1 MKISNLNRSLL
12 AGAIAVALSPLPAFA
27 ADGLDEVIVTARR
40 TNESLQETPVA
51 VSAFTREAMA
61 TKGIQDINQLAAF
74 TPGFSFSQAFG
85 RQTDRP
91 VVRGQSNIL
100 AGVQFG
106 VESGT
111 AYFIDGVYY
120 NGDIQALDFDS
131 LQRVEVIKGPQSAL
145 YGRNTYAGAINF
157 ITRDPGNEMDGSIKM
172 GYASHSTSDISGS
185 FSMPIIADKLAIR
198 VNGKHH
204 EYGGEYTNSLTGKKV
219 GTEQDTS
226 VSSTL
231 VFTPSEN
238 FKARLFT
245 TYRKQ
250 DDGVLALVLQGANFN
265 NCAPG
270 FRSTGYRGQSLA
282 TGNSTLSAAG
292 GQLTPLN
299 NTNQYYCGTV
309 QARPQDIALN
319 TEALSANGFNF
330 LDGTAFDGIAARD
343 FFGSLAMTWNLEGTG
358 WTLSSLTGYR
368 RKYDL
373 FGSDSDHSAV
383 SLFGSATS
391 EPLFANTNR
400 NNTKEWS
407 QEFKL
412 SSPADRKIRGAVG
425 FYHYHNDDREK
436 DLTFQQPYY
445 GVYNANGNV
454 TGIKNKA
461 VFASLAMDITST
473 LTANFEVRNA
483 KEEKKRIE
491 FASAAGA
498 NANLIDGTALTPI
511 KASYSK
517 TTPRLT
523 VDWKVRDGLMVYAV
537 ASKGAKP
544 GGINGS
550 AGLTIGKG
558 TYTMETSNNFELGV
572 KSSWLDNRLRANF
585 AVYHTKAKDV
595 QVTQALPAA
604 SGGTAVTSI
613 AVNQGG
619 AKIKGFE
626 ADIQAVLGAGFTA
639 QYTLSFTDS
648 KFTSGCDDF
657 EYVLNSGGYAYPA
670 ALAATNADVQ
680 AKCSIAGHRLPLVPK
695 VQSSLSL
702 TYDRAIN
709 DSWSFV
715 GSTTGTYESSK
726 FVQVH
731 NLAETGTTTEI
742 GLRLGLRNEHWSI
755 TAYGKNLTDE
765 DSIPMAT
772 RWFDLRYGT
781 CSAAQCRGPAGV
793 TPAAT
798 TPLSTPAAYGA
809 DRGTVR
815 GLFYGLRKGRSFG
828 IDVRYDF

>member
-1 MKISNLNRSLL
+1 MKISNMNRSLL
-12 AGAIAVALSPLPAFA
+12 AGAIAVALSPLPAMA

-40 TNESLQETPVA
+40 TSESLQETPVA
-51 VSAFTREAMA
+51 VSAFTRDAIEN
-61 TKGIQDINQLAAF
+61 KGITDINQLAAF

-131 LQRVEVIKGPQSAL
+131 LERVEVIKGPQSAL

-157 ITRDPGNEMDGSIKM
+157 VTRDPGNEAEGSIKV
-172 GYASHSTSDISGS
+172 GYGSHKSHDLSAS
-185 FSMPIIADKLAIR
+185 FSVPLVEDKLAMR
-198 VNGKHH
+198 FTAKHH
-204 EYGGEYTNSLTGKKV
+204 EYGGEYRNSLTGKNV
-219 GTEQDTS
+219 GMEQDTS
-226 VSSTL
+226 VSATI

-238 FKARLFT
+238 FRARLFA

-250 DDGVLALVLQGANFN
+250 DDGPLALVLQGAEYN
-265 NCAPG
+265 NCMPG
-270 FRSTGYRGQSLA
+270 FRSAGYRGLSPA
-282 TGNSTLSAAG
+282 TGASILSAAG
-292 GQLTPLN
+292 GQRTPIN
-299 NTNQYYCGTV
+299 NVNQYYCGAI
-309 QARPQDIALN
+309 QARPQDITLN
-319 TEALSANGFNF
+319 TEAVSVNGINF

-343 FFGSLAMTWNLEGTG
+343 LFSSLSLSWNLGGTG

-373 FGSDSDHSAV
+373 FGSDSDHSGV
-383 SLFGSATS
+383 SLFGSATA

-400 NNTKEWS
+400 NNTTEWS
-407 QEFKL
+407 EEFKL
-412 SSPADRKIRGAVG
+412 SSPADRRVRGMIGV
-425 FYHYHNDDREK
+425 YHYHNDDREK

-445 GVYNANGNV
+445 GVYNANGNT
-454 TGIKNKA
+454 TGIVNKA
-461 VFASLAMDITST
+461 YFGALTVDITSA
-473 LTANFEVRNA
+473 LTASFELRNA
-483 KEEKKRIE
+483 KEEKSRIE
-491 FASAAGA
+491 FTSAAA
-498 NANLIDGTALTPI
+498 PNSNLVDGTARTPLYA
-511 KASYSK
+511 KYSK
-517 TTPRLT
+517 TTPRIT
-523 VDWKVRDGLMVYAV
+523 VDWKMRDGLMFYAV

-544 GGINGS
+544 GGINGA
-550 AGLTIGKG
+550 AGAGIGKPS
-558 TYTMETSNNFELGV
+558 YTQETSNNFELGM
-572 KSSWLDNRLRANF
+572 KSSWLDNRLRANVS
-585 AVYHTKAKDV
+585 VYHTKAKDV
-595 QVTQALPAA
+595 QVTQAVPGA
-604 SGGTAVTSI
+604 GTAVTSV

-619 AKIKGFE
+619 AKIKGLE
-626 ADIQAVLGAGFTA
+626 LDVQAALGGGFSG
-639 QYTLSFTDS
+639 QYTFSYTDS
-648 KFTSGCDDF
+648 KFTAGCDDF
-657 EYVLNSGGYAYPA
+657 QYVLMSGGYAYPA
-670 ALAATNADVQ
+670 AFASNADVQ
-680 AKCSIAGHRLPLVPK
+680 AKCSIAGNRLPLVPK
-695 VQSSLSL
+695 MQSSLSL
-702 TYDRAIN
+702 SYDRTIN
-709 DSWSFV
+709 DTWSFV

-742 GLRLGLRNEHWSI
+742 GLRLGLRSEHWSI

-781 CSAAQCRGPAGV
+781 CSSPTCRGLAGI
-793 TPAAT
+793 TPAAVS
-798 TPLSTPAAYGA
+798 PLASPTDYGA